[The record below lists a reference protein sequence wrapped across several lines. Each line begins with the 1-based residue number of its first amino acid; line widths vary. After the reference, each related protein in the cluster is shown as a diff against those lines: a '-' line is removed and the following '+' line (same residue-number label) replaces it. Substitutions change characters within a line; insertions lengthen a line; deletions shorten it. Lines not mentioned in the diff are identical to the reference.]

1 MIIYVC
7 MSAHVLI
14 FQVYLMFIL
23 VYIYIY
29 IIAICNSLTEENRN
43 KQGRDQSVNPHTHRN
58 LEISLYPGGA
68 VILYLLIFTMYR

>member
-1 MIIYVC
+1 MIIYAC

-14 FQVYLMFIL
+14 FQVYLCLFS
-23 VYIYIY
+23 IYIY
-29 IIAICNSLTEENRN
+29 IIVICNSLTEENRN